1 MGYLSRHKQELPKA
15 KVYYDGIN
23 TVHCP
28 YFQKDVTFNSDGFH
42 HLRYNSIGSERDKKA
57 QLYKFALLKDV
68 VAIIEASGTVQQYR
82 KQLGAV
88 GRKKGKSGLRDT
100 NMMTY
105 WAFEAIVGKNEPE
118 FRRVK
123 VIVRQIGNGEPH
135 FWSVMSDTNLRRK
148 SNYKLATDDVLDD

>member
-15 KVYYDGIN
+15 REFYDSVGS
-23 TVHCP
+23 VDCP
-28 YFQKDVTFNSDGFH
+28 YFNTKVTFNAKGFH
-42 HLRYNSIGSERDKKA
+42 HLQYSAGSERTKQA
-57 QLYKFALLKDV
+57 QLYKFALLESAVEILKH
-68 VAIIEASGTVQQYR
+68 SGTVQQYR
-82 KQLGAV
+82 QQLGTV
-88 GRKKGKSGLRDT
+88 GHKKGKSGLRDT